1 MRTAIFTTKNTKLT
15 IETSE
20 ELQLVQKG
28 REHEPIALKR
38 GVNTIDVGAGVFKVV
53 SNNTIRVSANQ
64 QDAKFMS
71 TANNKDGEWPD
82 PSGVIPGVAR
92 DGLKAFFSEE
102 VKDDAAP
109 H

>member
-20 ELQLVQKG
+20 ALQLVQKG
-28 REHEPIALKR
+28 HEDKPIALER
-38 GVNTIDVGAGVFKVV
+38 GVNTIDVEAGVFKVV

-82 PSGVIPGVAR
+82 PSGLLKDVAR
-92 DGLKAFFSEE
+92 DGLNAFFSED
-102 VKDDAAP
+102 VKDESAP